1 MMKKMAVIGFNYT
14 ALTLRSLQLF
24 FGFLV
29 HLTLRDG
36 IVGILAKLL
45 SYSTKA

>member
-1 MMKKMAVIGFNYT
+1 MTAKMAVIGFNYT
-14 ALTLRSLQLF
+14 ALTLCSLQLF
-24 FGFLV
+24 FGFVV

-36 IVGILAKLL
+36 IAGIIAKLL